1 MIIKKYCF
9 IADTTILLVGCDID
23 HSLEARG
30 NPENRSLE
38 DKILVGDNEEDLE
51 QDDIVMYKQFAYAKD
66 ENSRFNV
73 YGVGTNDRLDLAKCY
88 EKGAVCI
95 STELPYFYKYQ
106 KTAVI
111 TGSNEC
117 VDEWGVQLE
126 VNVSYAKTSKDIGD
140 LWRGY
145 PYKSLLHAIIANHE
159 GGMQGKNGSI
169 TDYRNSQYYKDIP
182 SLSESDIQR
191 SVIGD
196 DIEQL
201 NAYIDAINDAGLSD
215 LVGEAL
221 RDSYRMPHGQYL
233 SNLTTKINNDIQTK
247 FPKIV
252 DSNVV
257 LKGFKVGGRVDDQL
271 IVENENIIES
281 FSCQT

>member
-1 MIIKKYCF
+1 MINKKYCF
-9 IADTTILLVGCDID
+9 IAATAIFLVGCDQD
-23 HSLEARG
+23 HILEARG
-30 NPENRSLE
+30 NPENRSLQ

-51 QDDIVMYKQFAYAKD
+51 QDNIVRYEQFAYAKD

-95 STELPYFYKYQ
+95 STERPYFYDYQ

-126 VNVSYAKTSKDIGD
+126 VNVSYAKTNKDIGD

-145 PYKSLLHAIIANHE
+145 PYKSLLQAIVDNHK
-159 GGMQGKNGSI
+159 GDMQHKNGSI

-182 SLSESDIQR
+182 SLSEGDIQR
-191 SVIGD
+191 SVISD

-201 NAYIDAINDAGLSD
+201 DAYIDAINDDGMSN

-221 RDSYRMPHGQYL
+221 HNSYRMPHGQYL
-233 SNLTTKINNDIQTK
+233 SNLTTKINNDIQAK
-247 FPKIV
+247 FPRIA

-271 IVENENIIES
+271 IVENKNIIES